1 VLEKQH
7 EGLTNKKKNT
17 NNIQQSYP
25 LVILLQFA
33 VKAMAIYFVD
43 LPNLKMLIFQFAMFV

>member
-7 EGLTNKKKNT
+7 EGLTNKKKKH
-17 NNIQQSYP
+17 QQYP
-25 LVILLQFA
+25 TIISSGNFLQF

-43 LPNLKMLIFQFAMFV
+43 LPNLKMGQLPWQLPT